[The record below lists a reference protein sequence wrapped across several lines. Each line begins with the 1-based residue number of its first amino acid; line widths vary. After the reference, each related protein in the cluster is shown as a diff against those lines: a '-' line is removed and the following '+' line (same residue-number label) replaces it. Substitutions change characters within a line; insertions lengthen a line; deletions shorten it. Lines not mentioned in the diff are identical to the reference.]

1 MSSSPVPGRTVLA
14 PGELVESID
23 LPLPIERTGGAFG
36 RLTRRHGVDLAI
48 VSVCCVVRES
58 GEVRF
63 AFGAVGPRP
72 FVVTSRLDAPLDDVW
87 THASPISDLRANADY
102 RLAMLPVLA
111 RRALRDCDGADARGF
126 GSAHD
131 RSRLTVNGTV
141 RTIDV
146 QTHHS
151 LLEVLRDQLNL
162 TGTKECC
169 AEGECGACTVL
180 LNGRA
185 VNACLVLAVEC
196 DGEDVVTIEGLALH
210 GQLDP
215 VQQAFVESGAVQ
227 CGFCIPGMIVAA
239 RYLLSTNPSP
249 SEDEIKEG
257 LAGNLCRCAGYS
269 RIIEAVELAAKRRT
283 A

>member
-1 MSSSPVPGRTVLA
+1 MTITVT
-14 PGELVESID
+14 I
-23 LPLPIERTGGAFG
+23 
-36 RLTRRHGVDLAI
+36 
-48 VSVCCVVRES
+48 
-58 GEVRF
+58 
-63 AFGAVGPRP
+63 
-72 FVVTSRLDAPLDDVW
+72 
-87 THASPISDLRANADY
+87 
-102 RLAMLPVLA
+102 
-111 RRALRDCDGADARGF
+111 
-126 GSAHD
+126 
-131 RSRLTVNGTV
+131 NGTA
-141 RTIDV
+141 RTIDADIYR
-146 QTHHS
+146 S
-151 LLEVLRDQLNL
+151 LLELLRDQLNL

-169 AEGECGACTVL
+169 AEGECGSCTVL

-196 DGEDVVTIEGLALH
+196 DGEDVATIEGLALH

-239 RYLLSTNPSP
+239 KYLLSTNPSP

-269 RIIEAVELAAKRRT
+269 RIVRAVELAAKRRT